1 MVRSRFAM
9 VMTVAWSALAAA
21 QARLG
26 APAPQ
31 IALEDPPAGT
41 LEKFR
46 GHKVI
51 VLGAESGP
59 QGLAEAAQQLRQGG
73 VELVRA
79 KLPADG
85 NVFWLV
91 DEAGIVRA
99 IRPAP
104 VRGFGL
110 VEFFEE
116 WELGRKAF
124 AWGCTTCHG
133 QDGRETYYY
142 GVKSLGGIG
151 NRMTPE
157 QIRRTLNATM
167 IAPGRYSIRCF
178 HFTEAEIQA
187 LVTYVAGL

>member
-1 MVRSRFAM
+1 MHSRLAIAM
-9 VMTVAWSALAAA
+9 AVAWTALAAV
-21 QARLG
+21 QVRLG
-26 APAPQ
+26 EPAPR
-31 IALEDPPAGT
+31 IALDDPPAGT
-41 LEKFR
+41 LDKLR
-46 GHKVI
+46 GKKVI
-51 VLGAESGP
+51 VLGAEAGP
-59 QGLAEAAQQLRQGG
+59 QGLGEVAEQLRQGG

-79 KLPADG
+79 KLPANG

-99 IRPAP
+99 VQPAP
-104 VRGFGL
+104 ERASGL
-110 VEFFEE
+110 VEFLKE

-151 NRMTPE
+151 NRMSPE

-178 HFTEAEIQA
+178 HFTEAEING